1 MKTRMLSPLE
11 KARMVQF
18 FLWVEKY
25 DEADMR
31 THATGPLSK
40 RSLDL
45 YKMSAAKF
53 LAFWELPAEAAH
65 MVTRGLALISGSP
78 KRLKRM
84 PAIELVRRLKRY
96 KEAYRTFPHMTSPYV
111 YPVGGFGSTLCKA
124 MSKVLD
130 ENGGSCE
137 LGRPIERIVVG
148 DDGRAC
154 GVVSGEHTVS
164 ADCVV
169 ASPEHASEHVLP
181 KYHMV
186 RLFAILSHAPNLCKD
201 SSSCQLLLPAAHCGR
216 QHDIYLVSV
225 GPTHRVAPKGK
236 WVVVVSARVE
246 GDATGDALAVA
257 KRELSAALP
266 LLRPSR
272 KLLAEVVPYYE
283 PAEDGIDG
291 LHVLSSCDETSYFD
305 SVEQEVEELFEA
317 ITGEKIAS
325 HRRL

>member
-1 MKTRMLSPLE
+1 MLSPLE

-130 ENGGSCE
+130 DNGGSCE
-137 LGRPIERIVVG
+137 LGRPAI
-148 DDGRAC
+148 
-154 GVVSGEHTVS
+154 
-164 ADCVV
+164 
-169 ASPEHASEHVLP
+169 
-181 KYHMV
+181 V
-186 RLFAILSHAPNLCKD
+186 RLFRLIGGGDGGGARAQDEAAWYPCNDFHRRNILRGSHA
-201 SSSCQLLLPAAHCGR
+201 
-216 QHDIYLVSV
+216 
-225 GPTHRVAPKGK
+225 
-236 WVVVVSARVE
+236 
-246 GDATGDALAVA
+246 ALAAISIGKQV
-257 KRELSAALP
+257 
-266 LLRPSR
+266 
-272 KLLAEVVPYYE
+272 
-283 PAEDGIDG
+283 DG
-291 LHVLSSCDETSYFD
+291 
-305 SVEQEVEELFEA
+305 
-317 ITGEKIAS
+317 
-325 HRRL
+325 